1 VEPDANK
8 ELVRRFWAA
17 MWTDDP
23 AAALRPLVTPD
34 LAFRG
39 TLGMRARGPEGVA
52 EYVAAVTRAFPD
64 YHAAVVEAIAEGDL
78 VAARMHFTGTHEGEA
93 LGRPPTGR
101 KVAYAGTAWARVR
114 DGVIDE
120 MWVVG
125 DTVGLLEQIEG
136 V

>member
-23 AAALRPLVTPD
+23 AAALR
-34 LAFRG
+34 
-39 TLGMRARGPEGVA
+39 PEGVA